1 MWIPLMAE
9 RGSPVHTASLGES
22 CGDLLTSF
30 SLPSQGSIWRKPVE
44 IVCRAR
50 IRWITPIIQTPCLL
64 AYSVRFANQ
73 VQDMSP
79 CLQLGDEMGFE
90 WNGKSET

>member
-1 MWIPLMAE
+1 MAE

>member
-9 RGSPVHTASLGES
+9 RGSPVHTASLWES

-44 IVCRAR
+44 IVHRAR
-50 IRWITPIIQTPCLL
+50 IRWITPVIQTPSLL
-64 AYSVRFANQ
+64 AYPVGLANQ
-73 VQDMSP
+73 VQNMFP

-90 WNGKSET
+90 WNGESET